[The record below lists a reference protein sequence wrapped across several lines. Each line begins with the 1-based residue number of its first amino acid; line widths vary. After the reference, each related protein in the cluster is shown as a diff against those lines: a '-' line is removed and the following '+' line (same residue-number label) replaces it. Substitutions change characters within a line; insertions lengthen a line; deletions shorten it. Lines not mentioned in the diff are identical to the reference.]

1 MASVVDT
8 KATAARPSA
17 VTEGMTF
24 SADVDKKTMSKLDQL
39 LVKYDTDGN
48 GEFDKDEVT
57 AIINDLQKS
66 EGQTKKI
73 AGVAA
78 ALFVALLLM
87 IAVMFVAVIVGNEKS
102 KENHT
107 VGSNMVTLDG
117 GVVHTAVVESFA
129 TLWDMPKFD
138 TVTLS
143 YLSELT
149 LKVDMTADSDVAGE
163 ADGTFK
169 IGAVW
174 KPKGSTTKVFFST
187 VEGFTVTI
195 DATASTGS
203 IKMGSNV
210 FPLVMPE
217 QDRARQL
224 SEAPPQLYSREDLEN
239 SKEGRRLG
247 RGGFLAATGNFR
259 LSGLV
264 PR

>member
-39 LVKYDTDGN
+39 LSKYDADGN
-48 GEFDKDEVT
+48 GEFDRDEVS
-57 AIINDLQKS
+57 AIIKDLQKS
-66 EGQTKKI
+66 EGNAKKL

-87 IAVMFVAVIVGNEKS
+87 IAVMFVAVVVGNETS

-107 VGSNMVTLDG
+107 AGGNMVTLDG
-117 GVVHTAVVESFA
+117 GSVHTAEVESFA
-129 TLWDMPKFD
+129 TLWDMPKLD
-138 TVTLS
+138 TKTLS
-143 YLSELT
+143 YLKELT
-149 LKVDMTADSDVAGE
+149 LTVDMTADPDVAGE
-163 ADGTFK
+163 ADACFN

-174 KPKGSTTKVFFST
+174 KPSGSTTKLFFST
-187 VEGFTVTI
+187 MEGFTVTI
-195 DATASTGS
+195 DAAASKGS
-203 IKMGSNV
+203 IKMGSKV
-210 FPLVMPE
+210 FPLVMPP
-217 QDRARQL
+217 QDKARQL
-224 SEAPPQLYSREDLEN
+224 AEGPPQLLSREELEK
-239 SKEGRRLG
+239 KEGRRLG
-247 RGGFLAATGNFR
+247 RGGFLAATGSFR